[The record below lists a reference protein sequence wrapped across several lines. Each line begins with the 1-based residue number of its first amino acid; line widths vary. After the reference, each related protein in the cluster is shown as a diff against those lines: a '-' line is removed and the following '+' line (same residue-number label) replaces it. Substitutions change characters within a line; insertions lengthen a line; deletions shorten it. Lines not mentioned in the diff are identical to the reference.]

1 MINMFFIFIKQKY
14 GNCVL
19 NLLKI
24 LENEFSYQEV
34 DPLKKDALYQGPDKF
49 SPIPLS
55 VSSPKIN
62 PVDKRLVKANAF
74 ETMQHQANQQIMMLK
89 KQADLLMEQARQIE
103 DRLIISQRIYE
114 ADLNFE
120 PVIGTIYHVYEKNG
134 KTVLSLVAP
143 HEWGRSQPYEKHVCS
158 ARLLA
163 DKSWELLK

>member
-1 MINMFFIFIKQKY
+1 VDNDIEI
-14 GNCVL
+14 
-19 NLLKI
+19 
-24 LENEFSYQEV
+24 

-55 VSSPKIN
+55 ISSPKIN

-74 ETMQHQANQQIMMLK
+74 ETMQHQANQQILMLK
-89 KQADLLMEQARQIE
+89 KQADLLLEQARQIE
-103 DRLIISQRIYE
+103 ERLIISQRIYE

-120 PVIGTIYHVYEKNG
+120 PVIGTVYHVYEKKD
-134 KTVLSLVAP
+134 KTILSLVAP
-143 HEWGRSQPYEKHVCS
+143 MEWGSKLPFDRHVCS

>member
-1 MINMFFIFIKQKY
+1 M
-14 GNCVL
+14 
-19 NLLKI
+19 
-24 LENEFSYQEV
+24 ENNQYTEEI

-55 VSSPKIN
+55 VSSPKIQ

-74 ETMQHQANQQIMMLK
+74 ETMQHQANQQILMLK
-89 KQADLLMEQARQIE
+89 KQADLLIEQARQIE
-103 DRLIISQRIYE
+103 ERLQISQRIYE

-120 PVIGTIYHVYEKNG
+120 PVIGTVYHVYEKNG
-134 KTVLSLVAP
+134 STVLSLVAP
-143 HEWGRSQPYEKHVCS
+143 NEWGRKMPYNHHICS

>member
-1 MINMFFIFIKQKY
+1 MENTENDVKDDLKQ
-14 GNCVL
+14 GA
-19 NLLKI
+19 I
-24 LENEFSYQEV
+24 
-34 DPLKKDALYQGPDKF
+34 YQGPDKF

-74 ETMQHQANQQIMMLK
+74 ETMQYQANQQIMILK
-89 KQADLLMEQARQIE
+89 KQADLLLEQAGIIE
-103 DRLIISQRIYE
+103 ERLIVSKMIYE

-120 PVIGTIYHVYEKNG
+120 PVIGTVYHVYQNKG

-143 HEWGRSQPYEKHVCS
+143 EEWGKKQAYEKHVCS

>member
-1 MINMFFIFIKQKY
+1 MFFIIIKQKY

-103 DRLIISQRIYE
+103 ERLIISQRIYE

-143 HEWGRSQPYEKHVCS
+143 NEWGRSQPYEKHVCS